1 MNLPPTMAGTRRR
14 RYANRSSPL
23 AQSKRIITNT
33 FLAQKAERP
42 KRACTEMNAAK
53 GATPSKSLKKKKAT
67 PTKAAAIKILR
78 DGEYF
83 EIKVNIMRKKN
94 TSPLKQ

>member
-1 MNLPPTMAGTRRR
+1 
-14 RYANRSSPL
+14 
-23 AQSKRIITNT
+23 
-33 FLAQKAERP
+33 
-42 KRACTEMNAAK
+42 MNAAK

-83 EIKVNIMRKKN
+83 EIKVNIMREKN